1 MMVIRPVER
10 SDVSALMQL
19 ASKTGGGLTSLP
31 ANEATLS
38 ARIERAIKTWQGE
51 LPKSEQGYVFVLE
64 DSETGTVAGI
74 CAIEVAVGLNDPWYN
89 YRVGTLVHASKE
101 LNVYNALPTLFLSN
115 DHTGSSELCT
125 LFLDPD
131 WRKEG
136 NGYLLSKSRFMFM
149 AAFRDKFNDKVV
161 AEMRG
166 VIDEHGYSPFWQ
178 SLGKRFFSM
187 DFSRADFLCGTGQKA
202 FIAELMPKHPIYT
215 HFLSQE
221 AQDVIGQVHPQTA
234 PARAVL
240 EKEGFRYRNY
250 IDIFDGGPTLE
261 CDIDRVRAIRKSR
274 LVEVA
279 EGQPAQGDFPAC
291 LVANENYHHF
301 RVVLVR
307 TDPATE
313 RLILTAAQLDALKC
327 HAGDRVRLVRLC
339 AEEKNS
345 MTLWINGDWITG
357 QGASRVKRN
366 PVSGEVLWQGNDADA
381 AQVEQACRA
390 ARAAFP
396 RWARLSFAE
405 RHAVVERFAAL
416 LESNK
421 AELTAIIARETGKP
435 RWEAATEVTAM
446 INKIAISIKA
456 YHVRTGEQR
465 SEMPDGAASLRH
477 RPHGVLAVF
486 GPYNFPGHLPNGHIV
501 PALLAGNTIIFKPS
515 ELTPWSGEAVMRLWQ
530 QAGLP
535 PGVLNLVQGGRETG
549 QALSAL
555 EDLDGL
561 LFTGSANTGYQLHR
575 QLSGQPEKIL
585 ALEMGGNNPLII
597 DEVADID
604 AAVHLTI
611 QSAFVTAGQRCTCAR
626 RLLLKS
632 GAQGDAFLA
641 RLVAVSQ
648 RLTPGNW
655 DDEPQPFIGGLISEQ
670 AAQQVVTAWQ
680 QLEAMGGRPLLA
692 PRLLQAGTSLLTPG
706 IIEMTGVAGVPD
718 EEVFGPLLRVWRYDT
733 FDEAIRM
740 ANNTR
745 FGLSCGLV
753 SPEREKFDQLLLEAR
768 AGIVNWNKPLTGA
781 ASTAPFG
788 GIGASGNHRPS
799 AWYAADYC
807 AWPMAS
813 LESDSLTLPAT
824 LNPGLDFSDE
834 VVR

>member
-1 MMVIRPVER
+1 
-10 SDVSALMQL
+10 
-19 ASKTGGGLTSLP
+19 
-31 ANEATLS
+31 
-38 ARIERAIKTWQGE
+38 
-51 LPKSEQGYVFVLE
+51 
-64 DSETGTVAGI
+64 
-74 CAIEVAVGLNDPWYN
+74 
-89 YRVGTLVHASKE
+89 
-101 LNVYNALPTLFLSN
+101 
-115 DHTGSSELCT
+115 
-125 LFLDPD
+125 
-131 WRKEG
+131 
-136 NGYLLSKSRFMFM
+136 
-149 AAFRDKFNDKVV
+149 
-161 AEMRG
+161 
-166 VIDEHGYSPFWQ
+166 
-178 SLGKRFFSM
+178 
-187 DFSRADFLCGTGQKA
+187 
-202 FIAELMPKHPIYT
+202 
-215 HFLSQE
+215 
-221 AQDVIGQVHPQTA
+221 
-234 PARAVL
+234 
-240 EKEGFRYRNY
+240 
-250 IDIFDGGPTLE
+250 
-261 CDIDRVRAIRKSR
+261 
-274 LVEVA
+274 
-279 EGQPAQGDFPAC
+279 
-291 LVANENYHHF
+291 
-301 RVVLVR
+301 
-307 TDPATE
+307 
-313 RLILTAAQLDALKC
+313 
-327 HAGDRVRLVRLC
+327 
-339 AEEKNS
+339 

-396 RWARLSFAE
+396 RWARLSLAE
-405 RHAVVERFAAL
+405 RQVVVERFAGL
-416 LESNK
+416 LERNK
-421 AELTAIIARETGKP
+421 GELTAIIARETGKP

-477 RPHGVLAVF
+477 CPHGVLAVF

-680 QLEAMGGRPLLA
+680 QLEAMGGRTLLA
-692 PRLLQAGTSLLTPG
+692 PRLLQSETSLLTPG

-718 EEVFGPLLRVWRYDT
+718 E
-733 FDEAIRM
+733 
-740 ANNTR
+740 
-745 FGLSCGLV
+745 
-753 SPEREKFDQLLLEAR
+753 
-768 AGIVNWNKPLTGA
+768 
-781 ASTAPFG
+781 
-788 GIGASGNHRPS
+788 
-799 AWYAADYC
+799 
-807 AWPMAS
+807 
-813 LESDSLTLPAT
+813 
-824 LNPGLDFSDE
+824 
-834 VVR
+834 

>member
-1 MMVIRPVER
+1 
-10 SDVSALMQL
+10 
-19 ASKTGGGLTSLP
+19 
-31 ANEATLS
+31 
-38 ARIERAIKTWQGE
+38 
-51 LPKSEQGYVFVLE
+51 
-64 DSETGTVAGI
+64 
-74 CAIEVAVGLNDPWYN
+74 
-89 YRVGTLVHASKE
+89 
-101 LNVYNALPTLFLSN
+101 
-115 DHTGSSELCT
+115 
-125 LFLDPD
+125 
-131 WRKEG
+131 
-136 NGYLLSKSRFMFM
+136 
-149 AAFRDKFNDKVV
+149 
-161 AEMRG
+161 
-166 VIDEHGYSPFWQ
+166 
-178 SLGKRFFSM
+178 
-187 DFSRADFLCGTGQKA
+187 
-202 FIAELMPKHPIYT
+202 
-215 HFLSQE
+215 
-221 AQDVIGQVHPQTA
+221 
-234 PARAVL
+234 
-240 EKEGFRYRNY
+240 
-250 IDIFDGGPTLE
+250 
-261 CDIDRVRAIRKSR
+261 
-274 LVEVA
+274 
-279 EGQPAQGDFPAC
+279 
-291 LVANENYHHF
+291 
-301 RVVLVR
+301 
-307 TDPATE
+307 
-313 RLILTAAQLDALKC
+313 
-327 HAGDRVRLVRLC
+327 
-339 AEEKNS
+339 

-381 AQVEQACRA
+381 VQVEQACRA

-396 RWARLSFAE
+396 RWARLSLAE
-405 RHAVVERFAAL
+405 RQVVVERFAGL

-680 QLEAMGGRPLLA
+680 QLEAMGGRTLLA
-692 PRLLQAGTSLLTPG
+692 PRLLQSETSLLTPG

-718 EEVFGPLLRVWRYDT
+718 E
-733 FDEAIRM
+733 
-740 ANNTR
+740 
-745 FGLSCGLV
+745 
-753 SPEREKFDQLLLEAR
+753 
-768 AGIVNWNKPLTGA
+768 
-781 ASTAPFG
+781 
-788 GIGASGNHRPS
+788 
-799 AWYAADYC
+799 
-807 AWPMAS
+807 
-813 LESDSLTLPAT
+813 
-824 LNPGLDFSDE
+824 
-834 VVR
+834 